1 MERDEAISKVQEACK
16 QIALQFM
23 KIHPAVRDLGDEVVQ
38 GICLKSLHGMT
49 VELET
54 IKKQLIRMQKRD
66 DSAEL

>member
-1 MERDEAISKVQEACK
+1 MDRDEAIAKIQEACK

-23 KIHPAVRDLGDEVVQ
+23 KIHPSISHLGDEEIQ
-38 GICLKSLHGMT
+38 SICLKSMHEMT

-54 IKKQLIRMQKRD
+54 VKKQLIRMQKRD